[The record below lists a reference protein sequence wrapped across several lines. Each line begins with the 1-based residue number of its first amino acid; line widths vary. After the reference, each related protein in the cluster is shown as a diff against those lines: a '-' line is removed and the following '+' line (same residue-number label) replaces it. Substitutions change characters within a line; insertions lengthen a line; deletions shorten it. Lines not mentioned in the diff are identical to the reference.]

1 MKMIEK
7 RYGAAS
13 VALDQN
19 TLWIVG
25 GYNGSSLRSTEF
37 IKLGQPSMDPLS
49 KVSAYRILL
58 RTGLN
63 NYKKVKK
70 PYILLSQLNLSLL
83 KKVKY

>member
-1 MKMIEK
+1 MILKIVIGQPEMEIRIK
-7 RYGAAS
+7 IS
-13 VALDQN
+13 VVLDQN

-37 IKLGQPSMDPLS
+37 IKLSQPSMDPLS

-63 NYKKVKK
+63 NYKKV
-70 PYILLSQLNLSLL
+70 
-83 KKVKY
+83 